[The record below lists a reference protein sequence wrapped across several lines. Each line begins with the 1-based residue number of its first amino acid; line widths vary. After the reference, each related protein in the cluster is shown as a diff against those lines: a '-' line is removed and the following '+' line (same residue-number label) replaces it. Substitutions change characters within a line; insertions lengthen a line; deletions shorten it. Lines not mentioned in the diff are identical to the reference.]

1 MRLQRSPS
9 AVASRQ
15 LFLCERGVDFSVADA
30 VNRVRLAATLAF
42 GQQVM
47 FVNAFTCYERSAA

>member
-9 AVASRQ
+9 AVTSRQ
-15 LFLCERGVDFSVADA
+15 LFLGESGMDFSVADA
-30 VNRVRLAATLAF
+30 VNSMRLAATLAF

-47 FVNAFTCYERSAA
+47 FVNVFTCYERSAA